1 MRGRVAGL
9 TATDGGRHQ
18 NGTGTVGG
26 RRPGEWSPECVAAP
40 ALPRVHFVAVAPPPG
55 RHPEPEPDAHPAS
68 GVAVL

>member
-9 TATDGGRHQ
+9 TATDRGCHR

-26 RRPGEWSPECVAAP
+26 RRAGEQSLERVAAP
-40 ALPRVHFVAVAPPPG
+40 ALPRVHFVAVAPPP
-55 RHPEPEPDAHPAS
+55 RHPEPEPDVHPAS